1 MLKNA
6 LRVAQLMPRI
16 PVASQGGYPR
26 RSHGCLTVVA
36 TLTIP
41 CFFYDMLD
49 EIKERAGK
57 GEVGLLLLEKKEKK
71 IWRTL

>member
-1 MLKNA
+1 
-6 LRVAQLMPRI
+6 
-16 PVASQGGYPR
+16 
-26 RSHGCLTVVA
+26 
-36 TLTIP
+36 LTIP
-41 CFFYDMLD
+41 CFFYDKLD